1 MPTASSIGWTR
12 IPARSGRHESVEH
25 RDTLLTIAELA
36 VALAGFASL
45 ISVIARRQDD
55 ASRAGD
61 SIRLQLMLEV
71 AFRNAAF
78 ALLPLLFLQLV
89 PSDPIVWRISSG
101 LYILSIVAHFLLR
114 MRHRPQPQESWF
126 SVSTW
131 ILFSISVIVGLAN
144 VLGLGGANAFS
155 LFLANLLLGLFS
167 AGLSFLSVAT
177 SIFRVDGS

>member
-1 MPTASSIGWTR
+1 M
-12 IPARSGRHESVEH
+12 ARAYG
-25 RDTLLTIAELA
+25 
-36 VALAGFASL
+36 
-45 ISVIARRQDD
+45 

-101 LYILSIVAHFLLR
+101 TYIVAIVAHFLLR

-126 SVSTW
+126 SLSTW

-144 VLGLGGANAFS
+144 VLGLGGSNAFS
-155 LFLANLLLGLFS
+155 LYLANLLLGLAA
-167 AGLSFLSVAT
+167 AGLFFFSVAA
-177 SIFRVDGS
+177 SVFGVERS